1 MGISVAMVGT
11 GAFAQGFIP
20 LFKAHPLVE
29 RIALCDL
36 DAKKLEDNKARHG
49 IAESFPSLDEV
60 CASDFDAAVIIT
72 QPWLHGPQ
80 AVQALRAGKHA
91 WSAVPAGRTLD
102 ECRAL
107 VQAVEETGR
116 IYMMAETSY
125 YYPAVIY
132 CRRRHGEGA
141 FGSIVYSECEY
152 YHDWDHG
159 LYAVARWRGGERWR
173 WSAGAPP
180 MYYPTHSTSQIMSVT
195 GARMTRVSCQGF
207 VDHHSDAVYQAANN
221 EYGNTFSNEVALFAM
236 SDGSACRVNEFRR
249 IGHPGAVRM
258 SLFGT
263 EGSFEEAV
271 GSQRFLGKG
280 NDDAVDV
287 SDLLTCRTEPA
298 DGDRGAHPPGGA
310 AAARVRRAA
319 QRPRRRPPV
328 PGRRLRSLL
337 PRGNTAA
344 QPRVERRR
352 LHGAGHRRPR
362 VGAPRRRVARHPGP
376 GVAARMMKAVSR
388 MALPGFVWMSGP

>member
-36 DAKKLEDNKARHG
+36 DADKLARNKASHG

-80 AVQALRAGKHA
+80 AVQALCAGKHA
-91 WSAVPAGRTLD
+91 WSAVPAGRTLG

-107 VQAVEETGR
+107 VQAVQETGR

-132 CRRRHGEGA
+132 CRRRHAEGA
-141 FGSIVYSECEY
+141 FGRIVYSACEY

-159 LYAVARWRGGERWR
+159 LYAVSRWRAGDRWR
-173 WSAGAPP
+173 WTAGAPP

-195 GARMTRVSCQGF
+195 GAHMTRVSCQGF
-207 VDHHSDAVYQAANN
+207 VDRHQDGVYEAANN
-221 EYGNTFSNEVALFAM
+221 EYGNTFSNESALFAM

-258 SLFGT
+258 NLFGT

-271 GSQRFLGKG
+271 GSQRFLTKG
-280 NDDAVDV
+280 RETGDSVDV
-287 SDLLTCRTEPA
+287 SDLLTCRTDPA
-298 DGDRGAHPPGGA
+298 HGGRGEMAAVTSRDGTHLGVAPIHPVERLPREFAGLPNGHA
-310 AAARVRRAA
+310 GSHQFLVDDFVRSSHEGTQSPNHVWNAVA
-319 QRPRRRPPV
+319 YTV
-328 PGRRLRSLL
+328 PGIVAHESALRGGELL
-337 PRGNTAA
+337 DIPYLGPPPR
-344 QPRVERRR
+344 
-352 LHGAGHRRPR
+352 
-362 VGAPRRRVARHPGP
+362 
-376 GVAARMMKAVSR
+376 
-388 MALPGFVWMSGP
+388 

>member
-36 DAKKLEDNKARHG
+36 DAEKLATNKVRHG
-49 IAESFPSLDEV
+49 IAESFPSLDAV

-91 WSAVPAGRTLD
+91 WSAVPAGATVE
-102 ECRAL
+102 ECLAL
-107 VQAVEETGR
+107 VQAVRETGR

-132 CRRRHGEGA
+132 CRQRHAEGA

-159 LYAVARWRGGERWR
+159 LYAVSRQRAGDRWR
-173 WSAGAPP
+173 WAGGAPP
-180 MYYPTHSTSQIMSVT
+180 MYYPTHSTSQIMSVS
-195 GARMTRVSCQGF
+195 GAHMTRVSCQGF
-207 VDHHSDAVYQAANN
+207 VDHHEDGVYEAANN
-221 EYGNTFSNEVALFAM
+221 EHGNTFSNESALFAM

-249 IGHPGAVRM
+249 VGHPGAVRM

-263 EGSFEEAV
+263 GGSFEEAV
-271 GSQRFLGKG
+271 GSQRFLTTGRG
-280 NDDAVDV
+280 TEDFVDV
-287 SDLLTCRTEPA
+287 SDLLTCRTA
-298 DGDRGAHPPGGA
+298 TAHADRGEMAAVTSRDGTHLGAAPIHPVERLPREFAGLPNGHAGAHQFLVDDFVRSCHEGTQPPNHVWNAVAYTVPGIVAHESALRGGELLDIPDLGAPPG
-310 AAARVRRAA
+310 
-319 QRPRRRPPV
+319 
-328 PGRRLRSLL
+328 
-337 PRGNTAA
+337 
-344 QPRVERRR
+344 
-352 LHGAGHRRPR
+352 
-362 VGAPRRRVARHPGP
+362 
-376 GVAARMMKAVSR
+376 
-388 MALPGFVWMSGP
+388 